1 MRAFFFWSFHH
12 RQRRDIEEVRRHS
25 DDGVLITLGMALV
38 AVSMVLDIEFR
49 NTCLMTFHDPQRND
63 VKAI

>member
-1 MRAFFFWSFHH
+1 
-12 RQRRDIEEVRRHS
+12 
-25 DDGVLITLGMALV
+25 MALV
-38 AVSMVLDIEFR
+38 AVSIVLDIEFR